1 MASISMVISWSD
13 AKISWRLT
21 SMTCSPRFSRTSHQ
35 TNHFG
40 SHCSRSES
48 IWLREHHCIQSVHD
62 WQPCSVQAW
71 LAVNCRQIT
80 GLHLWHLQSCHCV
93 IDRPHL
99 WSRDHSCWRLNP
111 SLTVFWFSRNTSN
124 SLLTYLLTYCIALWL
139 YCFDS
144 TWQSCI
150 SCWCF
155 VYEGFE

>member
-35 TNHFG
+35 TSHPG
-40 SHCSRSES
+40 GHCSRSES

-62 WQPCSVQAW
+62 NHAQCKPDWPSTVARSRGFTCDICSHVSASLIGLICDPEITRVDGSIQVWQSFNSAET
-71 LAVNCRQIT
+71 R
-80 GLHLWHLQSCHCV
+80 
-93 IDRPHL
+93 R
-99 WSRDHSCWRLNP
+99 
-111 SLTVFWFSRNTSN
+111 TV
-124 SLLTYLLTYCIALWL
+124 YLLTYCIALWL